1 MNSDCLVFDTSIAQV
16 MLYDPCASIE
26 MLSFQLFADNG
37 NLGINVTISM
47 CWVPLGLQ
55 PLRDCDAGHGE
66 QCDIGLV
73 VTKLGVRS
81 VVNRPQEENYQGISF
96 PPLGW
101 VSYHVSV
108 HSLAAHFRRTSLIC
122 NYSYLPLFA
131 ILPNVSYLQ
140 TPHPHPPPDISNM
153 ILKFM
158 ARNKVSLNGTVIG
171 RRFDFLVS

>member
-1 MNSDCLVFDTSIAQV
+1 M
-16 MLYDPCASIE
+16 
-26 MLSFQLFADNG
+26 
-37 NLGINVTISM
+37 
-47 CWVPLGLQ
+47 PLELH

-66 QCDIGLV
+66 QYDIGLL

-96 PPLGW
+96 PPFGW

-122 NYSYLPLFA
+122 NYSYSPLFA

>member
-1 MNSDCLVFDTSIAQV
+1 M
-16 MLYDPCASIE
+16 
-26 MLSFQLFADNG
+26 
-37 NLGINVTISM
+37 
-47 CWVPLGLQ
+47 PLGLQ

-66 QCDIGLV
+66 QCDIGLL

-108 HSLAAHFRRTSLIC
+108 HSLQTDKFNLQ
-122 NYSYLPLFA
+122 LFLFA
-131 ILPNVSYLQ
+131 IIC
-140 TPHPHPPPDISNM
+140 HPSKCLLSSDAPPPSHPPPDISNM

>member
-1 MNSDCLVFDTSIAQV
+1 
-16 MLYDPCASIE
+16 
-26 MLSFQLFADNG
+26 
-37 NLGINVTISM
+37 
-47 CWVPLGLQ
+47 VPLGLQ

-66 QCDIGLV
+66 QCDIGLL

-101 VSYHVSV
+101 VSYHVTV

-122 NYSYLPLFA
+122 NYSYSPLFA
-131 ILPNVSYLQ
+131 ILPNVSDFE
-140 TPHPHPPPDISNM
+140 TPPPDISNM

-158 ARNKVSLNGTVIG
+158 ARNKVSLIGTVIG
-171 RRFDFLVS
+171 CRFDFLVS